1 MVGQGV
7 MSTIAT
13 RQVLRQLADRFGIV
27 GEAPAMVSAIT
38 KLLQVAPTNLS
49 VLVTGETGTGKEVF
63 AHALHELSTRKK
75 YPFVSVNCGAIPET
89 LLESELF
96 GAEKGAFTG
105 AVEQRKGFFEA
116 AHKGTIFLDEIGEMP
131 IGTQVKLLRI
141 LESGEFSRLGSSDV
155 QKVDVRVVAAT
166 NRDLLYEVR
175 QGRFRQDLFFRLNSV
190 NIHLPPLRQHLDDIP
205 LYVEYFAERVADR
218 NALVFDGI
226 DIDAVT
232 LLSQQAW
239 QGNVRELRNIIETMV
254 TLERG
259 ARITRAMVER
269 YLPSPAPPDELPMTG
284 LVRIHD
290 TLPPNGQ
297 AADIQMMYRTLLQLT
312 NDVNEIK
319 AVLRHMLAM
328 SIEAVPTPP
337 VTAAA
342 PTVSPVHTPFAPSG
356 KNVAPTTALPTPV
369 FNRNQHD
376 ANNVGVIRV
385 HDEPTLDLAML
396 ERNTIDQALRRTQ
409 GNRREAAKL
418 LGISERTL
426 YRKIDEYGIDL

>member
-1 MVGQGV
+1 
-7 MSTIAT
+7 MSSTAT

-38 KLLQVAPTNLS
+38 KLLQVAPTDLT

-63 AHALHELSTRKK
+63 AHALHELSNRKK
-75 YPFVSVNCGAIPET
+75 HPFVSVNCGAIPET

-105 AVEQRKGFFEA
+105 AVEQRKGFFES
-116 AHKGTIFLDEIGEMP
+116 AHRGTIFLDEIGEMP

-155 QKVDVRVVAAT
+155 LKVDVRVVAAT

-190 NIHLPPLRQHLDDIP
+190 SIHLPPLRQHLDDIP
-205 LYVEYFAERVADR
+205 LYVEYFAERVADK

-226 DIDAVT
+226 DADAIG
-232 LLSQQAW
+232 LLTQQPW
-239 QGNVRELRNIIETMV
+239 QGNVRELRNIVETMV

-259 ARITRAMVER
+259 ARITASMLER
-269 YLPSPAPPDELPMTG
+269 YLPVAAPIDEPPMMG
-284 LVRIHD
+284 LMRLHD
-290 TLPPNGQ
+290 ATPPPGQ
-297 AADIQMMYRTLLQLT
+297 NADVQTMYRTLLQLT
-312 NDVNEIK
+312 NDVAEIK
-319 AVLRHMLAM
+319 AVLRHLVAM
-328 SIEAVPTPP
+328 SIGATPTVDTGNGQATSFPVVPATPLVPTPEP
-337 VTAAA
+337 VSGAAFQR
-342 PTVSPVHTPFAPSG
+342 T
-356 KNVAPTTALPTPV
+356 
-369 FNRNQHD
+369 RHD
-376 ANNVGVIRV
+376 ANNVGVIHV
-385 HDEPTLDLAML
+385 SSEPSLDLAAIEL
-396 ERNTIDQALRRTQ
+396 RTIEQALRRTQ

-426 YRKIDEYGIDL
+426 YRKIDEHSLE

>member
-1 MVGQGV
+1 
-7 MSTIAT
+7 MSTTTT

-38 KLLQVAPTNLS
+38 KLLQVAPTDLT

-141 LESGEFSRLGSSDV
+141 LESGEFSRLGSSDM

-218 NALVFDGI
+218 SALVFDGI
-226 DIDAVT
+226 DPDAIV

-259 ARITRAMVER
+259 ARITRAMIER
-269 YLPSPAPPDELPMTG
+269 YLPTPSPEDEMPMTG
-284 LVRIHD
+284 LVRLHD
-290 TLPPNGQ
+290 VHPPNGHT
-297 AADIQMMYRTLLQLT
+297 ADIQMMYRTLLQLT
-312 NDVNEIK
+312 NDVTEIK
-319 AVLRHMLAM
+319 AVLRHLLTM
-328 SIEAVPTPP
+328 SIEAMPAVPTAVPTPITP
-337 VTAAA
+337 VPTMPFAATPASAIPNTAA
-342 PTVSPVHTPFAPSG
+342 P
-356 KNVAPTTALPTPV
+356 NVA
-369 FNRNQHD
+369 FHKNQHD

-385 HDEPTLDLAML
+385 NDEPTLDLATL
-396 ERNTIDQALRRTQ
+396 ERTTIDMALRRTQ

>member
-1 MVGQGV
+1 
-7 MSTIAT
+7 MSTTAT

-38 KLLQVAPTNLS
+38 KLLQVAPTDLT

-141 LESGEFSRLGSSDV
+141 LESGEFSRLGSSDM

-218 NALVFDGI
+218 SALVFDGI
-226 DIDAVT
+226 DPDAIV

-259 ARITRAMVER
+259 ARITRAMIER
-269 YLPSPAPPDELPMTG
+269 YLPTPSPADEMPMTG

-290 TLPPNGQ
+290 VHPPNGQ
-297 AADIQMMYRTLLQLT
+297 TADIQMMYRTLLQLT
-312 NDVNEIK
+312 NDVTEIK
-319 AVLRHMLAM
+319 AVLRHLLTM
-328 SIEAVPTPP
+328 SIEAMPAVPTAVPTPITP
-337 VTAAA
+337 VPTMPFAATPASAIPNTAA
-342 PTVSPVHTPFAPSG
+342 P
-356 KNVAPTTALPTPV
+356 NVA
-369 FNRNQHD
+369 FHKNQHD

-385 HDEPTLDLAML
+385 NDEPTLDLATL
-396 ERNTIDQALRRTQ
+396 ERTTIDMALRRTQ

>member
-1 MVGQGV
+1 
-7 MSTIAT
+7 MSTTAT

-38 KLLQVAPTNLS
+38 KLLQVAPTDLT

-141 LESGEFSRLGSSDV
+141 LESGEFSRLGSSDM

-218 NALVFDGI
+218 SALVFDGI
-226 DIDAVT
+226 DPDAIV

-259 ARITRAMVER
+259 ARITRAMIER
-269 YLPSPAPPDELPMTG
+269 YLPTPSPADEMPMTG
-284 LVRIHD
+284 LVRLHD
-290 TLPPNGQ
+290 VHPPNGQ
-297 AADIQMMYRTLLQLT
+297 TADIQMMYRTLLQLT
-312 NDVNEIK
+312 NDVTEIK
-319 AVLRHMLAM
+319 AVLRHLLTMRIEAM
-328 SIEAVPTPP
+328 PPLPTAVPTPITP
-337 VTAAA
+337 VPTMPFAATPASAIPNTAA
-342 PTVSPVHTPFAPSG
+342 P
-356 KNVAPTTALPTPV
+356 NVA
-369 FNRNQHD
+369 FHKNQHD

-385 HDEPTLDLAML
+385 NDEPTLDLATL
-396 ERNTIDQALRRTQ
+396 ERTTIDMALRRTQ

>member
-1 MVGQGV
+1 
-7 MSTIAT
+7 
-13 RQVLRQLADRFGIV
+13 
-27 GEAPAMVSAIT
+27 MVSAIT
-38 KLLQVAPTNLS
+38 KLLQVAPTDLT

-141 LESGEFSRLGSSDV
+141 LESGEFSRLGSSDM

-218 NALVFDGI
+218 SALVFDGI
-226 DIDAVT
+226 DPDAIV

-259 ARITRAMVER
+259 ARITRAMIER
-269 YLPSPAPPDELPMTG
+269 YLPTPSPADEMPMTG
-284 LVRIHD
+284 LVRLHD
-290 TLPPNGQ
+290 VHPPNGQ
-297 AADIQMMYRTLLQLT
+297 TADIQMMYRTLLQLT
-312 NDVNEIK
+312 NDVTEIK
-319 AVLRHMLAM
+319 AVLRHLLTM
-328 SIEAVPTPP
+328 SIEAMPAVPTAVPTPITP
-337 VTAAA
+337 VPTMPFAATPASAIPNTAA
-342 PTVSPVHTPFAPSG
+342 P
-356 KNVAPTTALPTPV
+356 NVA
-369 FNRNQHD
+369 FHKNQHD

-385 HDEPTLDLAML
+385 NDEPTLDLATL
-396 ERNTIDQALRRTQ
+396 ERTTIDMALRRTQ